1 MAKKKNQEIEEALE
15 EAIEAQTQVEVQTSN
30 ELDELKAIHK
40 SLTDKGIKDIGQ
52 LEVLISRLQ

>member
-40 SLTDKGIKDIGQ
+40 ALTDKGIKDIGQ